1 MSTCGMY
8 DYSGSWVFTVGM
20 PAKSG
25 VGGGIMAVL
34 PGQFGLGVFSPPLD
48 AKGNS
53 VRGIRVCEALS
64 RDFGLHLFN
73 VARST
78 SSSVLRVSYDGTAV
92 SSQRLRPAGE
102 RQALQDEGHRIR
114 VFELQGQLMFG
125 ATDSLLRT
133 VAESPESTRWLILDF
148 SRVVDID
155 QASGHLLADLA
166 VRLHRAGRTLLI
178 TGTDDKYAFRRGLK
192 REAAGLDLAA
202 ILRFKDRDRALEWCE
217 DELLSERGDA
227 HDREQEIPLEEQY
240 LCEGLQGNDLD
251 RLRRACRRRM
261 FSPGET
267 IFRSGDPGESFYL
280 IMAGRVDIV
289 VRSSGKKDRRLVT
302 IRAGMSFGEFA
313 LVTGELRSA
322 EAIAVVET
330 VCLEVSC
337 VDIEEELKARLLS
350 RLAREL
356 AHRLSREARKL
367 QVLGARA

>member
-1 MSTCGMY
+1 
-8 DYSGSWVFTVGM
+8 M

-78 SSSVLRVSYDGTAV
+78 SSSVLRVHYDARAV
-92 SSQRLRPAGE
+92 SSQRLRPASE
-102 RQALQDEGHRIR
+102 RAILQDEGHRVR

-133 VAESPESTRWLILDF
+133 VAESPATTRWLILDF

-166 VRLHRAGRTLLI
+166 VDLHGEGRTLLI

-192 REAAGLDLAA
+192 REATGLDVAA
-202 ILRFKDRDRALEWCE
+202 VLRFNDRDRALEWCE
-217 DELLSERGDA
+217 DALLSERDDA
-227 HDREQEIPLEEQY
+227 PDGEREVPLEEQY
-240 LCEGLQGNDLD
+240 LCEGLPSADLAH
-251 RLRRACRRRM
+251 LRGACHRRV
-261 FSPGET
+261 FAAGE
-267 IFRSGDPGESFYL
+267 IVFRSGDPGDSFYL
-280 IMAGRVDIV
+280 IVAGRVDIV

-313 LVTGELRSA
+313 LVTEEVRSA
-322 EAIAVVET
+322 EAVAVVET

-337 VDIEEELKARLLS
+337 VDIEEGLKARLLA
-350 RLAREL
+350 RVAREL
-356 AHRLSREARKL
+356 ARRLSKEARQL